1 MYVYRIK
8 DSKGQYVSVDK
19 TKDINFLNFGHY
31 TAEIFTYDRTEVK
44 FVSSLTQE
52 FDLTEDNSFQTI
64 AFLANTLEY
73 APVSISFDQPVSKAA
88 TIVLKGADGENF
100 VLPAEK
106 YGKNGF
112 GKSVATGQYT
122 LVATLPTGY
131 ELAEEAPVISVV
143 AGRNNN
149 YRIGVISKVDLLAT
163 LNNQADV
170 TKTAQ
175 YFNASADKKEAYD
188 QALQAA
194 QAALTNKVSQEQVN
208 QALASLEAASQA
220 LDGKDSNVAALK
232 EAMQAYDAT
241 TKTGRYANAKE
252 KVRRDYDRAFQTV
265 ALLAVDPTVKQ
276 EQINQALAELSRA
289 EGKLNGKATDFSS
302 LEKYIKEELKFQE
315 KNAKFI
321 YAGNEEKEAYLAA
334 FKDAQTILSN
344 PGASQQDVKDAL
356 TALKNAK
363 KKLHGKKPKAAR
375 RP

>member
-1 MYVYRIK
+1 M
-8 DSKGQYVSVDK
+8 
-19 TKDINFLNFGHY
+19 
-31 TAEIFTYDRTEVK
+31 K